1 MKRPADRFQKDQR
14 HIPARS
20 GFPYEQVKEHMSFV
34 QSFVL
39 DPIRLKSPALAK
51 FRFFQ
56 LLHVRTNGAFDRL
69 YKKWRSVVSPA
80 VSLPPSQRMD
90 GGSVATALVELKREG
105 CVVLPF
111 RLSAEEIAAI
121 TDFAFTVPAYA
132 TDVTQRIKIDRYH
145 IPSGH
150 GRYYWPMS
158 ELVNSPAVKNL
169 LSDSVFY
176 DLAQGYLGSKPLLA
190 HVTLWLDPVYDGY
203 YDPHVYHYDNDGPG
217 FLKYFFYITDV
228 TKETGAHRFIKRS
241 HDHTKPEKFKLS
253 RRYEDAELMDHY
265 GAENEIIFEGPAGS
279 IIAEDTA
286 GFHRGT
292 TLKRD
297 YRLLMQFQFSL
308 IDIPHEEDLAGVTR
322 PIPAPTLNPGIASIA
337 RKFFRA

>member
-1 MKRPADRFQKDQR
+1 
-14 HIPARS
+14 
-20 GFPYEQVKEHMSFV
+20 MSFV

-56 LLHVRTNGAFDRL
+56 LLHVRTNGAFDVL
-69 YKKWRSVVSPA
+69 YQKWRALISPTVA
-80 VSLPPSQRMD
+80 LPPSVRMD
-90 GGSVATALVELKREG
+90 AGAITEALGELKQEG

-111 RLSAEEIAAI
+111 RLSAEEIGAI

-132 TDVTQRIKIDRYH
+132 TDVSQRMKIDRDN

-158 ELVNSPAVKNL
+158 ELVNCPAVKNL
-169 LSDSVFY
+169 LSDSAFY
-176 DLAQGYLGSKPLLA
+176 SLAQGYLGARPLLA
-190 HVTLWLDPVYDGY
+190 HVTLWLDPVFEGY

-217 FLKYFFYITDV
+217 FLKYFLFITDV

-241 HDHTKPEKFKLS
+241 HNHKKPEQFKLS
-253 RRYEDAELMDHY
+253 RRYEDAELLGFY
-265 GAENEIIFEGPAGS
+265 GADNEMVFEGPAGS
-279 IIAEDTA
+279 IVAEDTA

-308 IDIPHEEDLAGVTR
+308 IDIPHEEDLAGLTH
-322 PIPAPTLNPGIASIA
+322 PTAAPGLNLGIASIA

>member
-1 MKRPADRFQKDQR
+1 
-14 HIPARS
+14 
-20 GFPYEQVKEHMSFV
+20 MSFV
-34 QSFVL
+34 QSFLL
-39 DPIRLKSPALAK
+39 DPIRFKSPALAK
-51 FRFFQ
+51 FRIFQ
-56 LLHVRTNGAFDRL
+56 LLHVRTNGSFDRL
-69 YKKWRSVVSPA
+69 YQKWRALISPIVA
-80 VSLPPSQRMD
+80 LPPSHRMD
-90 GGSVATALVELKREG
+90 QAAISKALGELKQEG

-111 RLSAEEIAAI
+111 RLSAEEITTI

-132 TDVTQRIKIDRYH
+132 TDVSQRIAIDRDH

-158 ELVNSPAVKNL
+158 ELVKCPAVKNL

-176 DLAQGYLGSKPLLA
+176 SIAQSYLGSRPLLA
-190 HVTLWLDPVYDGY
+190 HVTLWLDPVYAGY
-203 YDPHVYHYDNDGPG
+203 YDPHVYHYDNDGPA
-217 FLKYFFYITDV
+217 FLKYFLYITDV

-241 HDHTKPEKFKLS
+241 HAHTKPEQFKLS
-253 RRYEDAELMDHY
+253 RRYEDGELLDFY
-265 GAENEIIFEGPAGS
+265 GAHNEIVFEGPAGS

-308 IDIPHEEDLAGVTR
+308 IDIPHDEDLAGATR
-322 PIPAPTLNPGIASIA
+322 PTSAPGLNAGIASIA
-337 RKFFRA
+337 RKFLRA

>member
-1 MKRPADRFQKDQR
+1 
-14 HIPARS
+14 
-20 GFPYEQVKEHMSFV
+20 MSFV
-34 QSFVL
+34 QSFLL
-39 DPIRLKSPALAK
+39 DPIRFRSPALAK
-51 FRFFQ
+51 FRIFQ
-56 LLHVRTNGAFDRL
+56 LLHERTNGSFDRL
-69 YKKWRSVVSPA
+69 YCKWRALVSPKVA
-80 VSLPPSQRMD
+80 LPQSQRMD
-90 GGSVATALVELKREG
+90 QPAIFQALEELKQEG

-111 RLSAEEIAAI
+111 RLSADEIAEI
-121 TDFAFTVPAYA
+121 TNFAFTVPAYA
-132 TDVTQRIKIDRYH
+132 TDVHQRITVVRGD

-158 ELVNSPAVKNL
+158 ELVKCPAVKKL
-169 LSDSVFY
+169 LSDGAFY
-176 DLAQGYLGSKPLLA
+176 SIAQGYLGSRPILA
-190 HVTLWLDPVYDGY
+190 HVTLWLDPVYAGY

-217 FLKYFFYITDV
+217 FLKYFLYITDV

-241 HDHTKPEKFKLS
+241 HSHTKPEQFKLS
-253 RRYEDAELMDHY
+253 RRYEDTELLDFY
-265 GAENEIIFEGPAGS
+265 GADNEVVFEGPAGI

-308 IDIPHEEDLAGVTR
+308 IDIPHDEDLAGVTK
-322 PIPAPTLNPGIASIA
+322 PTAAPGLNTNIASIA